1 VQGLGVQLDQVS
13 SNFSG
18 RHPHLLLGSS
28 CRALAIAAL
37 VHQELAVDRLHIA
50 YLLIILMVVAG
61 AALVGYSV
69 HNQRDS
75 KIERR
80 RGREKSA
87 REKRQVDLEQQG

>member
-1 VQGLGVQLDQVS
+1 M
-13 SNFSG
+13 
-18 RHPHLLLGSS
+18 
-28 CRALAIAAL
+28 
-37 VHQELAVDRLHIA
+37 ERLHIA

-61 AALVGYSV
+61 AALAAYSV
-69 HNQRDS
+69 HNQRDN